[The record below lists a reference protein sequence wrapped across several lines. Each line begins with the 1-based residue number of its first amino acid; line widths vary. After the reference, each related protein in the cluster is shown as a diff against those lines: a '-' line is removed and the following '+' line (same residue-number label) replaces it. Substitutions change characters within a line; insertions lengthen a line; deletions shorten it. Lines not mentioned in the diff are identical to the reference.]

1 MRRGR
6 GGGVVVVVAMAA
18 LATASCSAVLDFHEC
33 NVDADC
39 VGRSATESLYCNPDH
54 QCINATPC
62 RVSVDATAAG
72 TPLVIAGLYLQSTAV
87 DGPNDHAI
95 RQAVDLAAFELNQ
108 FGVPVRHVACDTSG
122 DKASALRSLE
132 LAVTQFKAVA
142 VVGPNTSDE
151 LIALAP
157 EIRQRGVVV
166 VSPAASAAT
175 IADLV
180 DDNLIWRTCASDNLQ
195 AKVLA
200 SLLPA
205 QSPLDLVY
213 VSGDPYAVGLE
224 KAFIGVYG
232 MTGVTPIQFDSGM
245 AASAVAQMNAHYA
258 VLIADVDAPALVT
271 ALQGAPG
278 LAATQFLMTDSALT
292 PTLWGAGPYDFTF
305 LTRIRGTA
313 PALPAFTDAS
323 GPVYASFDVSY
334 RGQWN
339 GEPPSETAFVANAYD
354 AAYAIAIGAA
364 AAGSSPTGSAIAA
377 ELARMSDHAGTS
389 VQIGPAQYQAGVNAL
404 LAGGNIDLVGTSGP
418 IDWDEKGDVVTA
430 PTEVWQVAQASDGTP
445 TFKVISTENP

>member
-1 MRRGR
+1 M
-6 GGGVVVVVAMAA
+6 
-18 LATASCSAVLDFHEC
+18 
-33 NVDADC
+33 
-39 VGRSATESLYCNPDH
+39 
-54 QCINATPC
+54 
-62 RVSVDATAAG
+62 
-72 TPLVIAGLYLQSTAV
+72 
-87 DGPNDHAI
+87 
-95 RQAVDLAAFELNQ
+95 
-108 FGVPVRHVACDTSG
+108 PVRHVACDTSG
-122 DKASALRSLE
+122 DKASALSSLD

-142 VVGPNTSDE
+142 IVGPNTSDE

-157 EIRQRGVVV
+157 EIRKRGVVV

-180 DDNLIWRTCASDNLQ
+180 DDSLIWRTCASDNLQ

-205 QSPLDLVY
+205 QSALDLVY

-232 MTGVTPIQFDSGM
+232 TTGVTPIQFDSGM
-245 AASAVAQMNAHYA
+245 AASAVTQMNAQYA

-271 ALQGAPG
+271 ALQGAPA
-278 LAATQFLMTDSALT
+278 LSATQFLMTDSALT

-305 LTRIRGTA
+305 LARIRGTA

-323 GPVYASFDVSY
+323 GPVYASFEVSY

-339 GEPPSETAFVANAYD
+339 DEPPSETAFVANAYD

-364 AAGSSPTGSAIAA
+364 AAGASPTGSAIAA
-377 ELARMSDHAGTS
+377 QLGRMSDHAGTA

-418 IDWDEKGDVVTA
+418 IDWDDKGDVMTA
-430 PTEVWQVAQASDGTP
+430 PTEVWQVAQGTGGMP